1 MQQLS
6 DMTAITRQDILR
18 TLQDLELVKY
28 RKGQHY
34 ICADAVVLDEH
45 LKAAGSA
52 GLEVD
57 VSKLRWK
64 HCEEWDRGRQ
74 LFHS

>member
-1 MQQLS
+1 
-6 DMTAITRQDILR
+6 MTAITTQDISR

-28 RKGQHY
+28 RKGENY
-34 ICADAVVLDEH
+34 ICADAEVLDEH

-64 HCEEWDRGRQ
+64 PYEEWD
-74 LFHS
+74 